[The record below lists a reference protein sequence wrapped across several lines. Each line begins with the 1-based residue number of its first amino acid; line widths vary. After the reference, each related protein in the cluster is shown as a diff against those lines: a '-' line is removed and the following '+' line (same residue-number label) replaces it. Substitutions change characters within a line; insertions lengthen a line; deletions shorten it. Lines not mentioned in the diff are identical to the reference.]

1 MSQTPPPVLPQVN
14 RALERKIDRARWAG
28 LFEQLWLRVWI
39 IAAVA
44 AVFALVSFAG
54 LWENLSKPTHIA
66 TLVAFAAAL
75 VAGLVYAGPLRWLT
89 RDQALR
95 RIEAVSGIPHRPAS
109 SYEDTLSSTEA
120 TNPETAT
127 LWNAHRARMLALMQR
142 LRVGP
147 PRPRTHRFDP
157 FAVRSLLV
165 LAALAVAG
173 LSWGS
178 IGERLKSA
186 FDFGAA
192 ALATARLDAWVSPP
206 AYTAR
211 PPVMLA
217 DGAKPLDPNAAAA
230 AKAGKPIEVP
240 VNSALIARLS
250 GVENAHLALEVLTD
264 GAKEPQRIE
273 PQPPAASNNALTA
286 RDSAELRYD
295 LKSNASVRVLSG
307 STELAAWKVAVIP
320 DALPVIEM
328 SKRPEVTPRGSM
340 KLTYKVKD
348 DYGVS
353 SAEAKLERVAP
364 KAADPAKAWAQPE
377 ALKGP
382 RWPKERPPQLTLKV
396 PPGNVKEGEAST
408 YLEFGSHPW
417 SGQRVQLTLEAK
429 DVAGQV
435 GRSPT
440 IEIMLPQRRFTKPL
454 ARAVIEQRS
463 KLVEDH
469 RYRDQVVTALDALTM
484 EPEGFID
491 DHRVYLGLRTASYRL
506 QGDRTR
512 LGMKSVIKQLW
523 DVALKIED
531 GDLSDAEKALREAQ
545 EKLSK
550 ALEEGASEEEIKQ
563 AMQELRDAMNNYMEQ
578 LAKDQGEQQPF
589 DGQNQDMQSMTQQ
602 DMQRMMDNLEQMAK
616 NGSREEAQQ
625 MLSEMRD
632 MMERMQQGKQDKEQ
646 AEKNEEML
654 KLMDELGGVVGD
666 QQKLMDETFKERR
679 EQGRAPKNPMQK
691 DQQRFGAENNDGP
704 QQRGERGA
712 KSGQRRGQGQGEK
725 GQQGGES
732 QGQGQ
737 QQGQGG
743 EEGEGQRGQGQEGR
757 QGLSQ
762 RQRQLRD
769 RLQQLQKSL
778 SEKGG
783 QPSEQLDGAK
793 QSMESAE
800 SSLGRGDL
808 ENATDDQARALDQ
821 LRQGAQQMAQ
831 EMLKNMPQRMGQNG
845 DTPRDPLGR
854 PQRSQ
859 GPDLGTAVKVPQQI
873 DMQRAREILEELR
886 RRLGDA
892 QRPAMELD
900 YLERLLK
907 RF

>member
-1 MSQTPPPVLPQVN
+1 MSQTPPSVNHAPFVN
-14 RALERKIDRARWAG
+14 RAFERKVNRARWAG
-28 LFEQLWLRVWI
+28 LFEQLWLRFWI
-39 IAAVA
+39 VAVIA
-44 AVFALVSFAG
+44 AVFAVVSFAG
-54 LWENLSKPTHIA
+54 LWEHLSKPTHIV

-75 VAGLVYAGPLRWLT
+75 VGGLVYAGPLHWLT
-89 RDQALR
+89 RDEALR
-95 RIEAVSGIPHRPAS
+95 RIETVSGIPHRPAS

-120 TNPETAT
+120 TNPATAS
-127 LWNAHRARMLALMQR
+127 LWQAHRLRMLAMLQR

-157 FAVRSLLV
+157 FAVRSALV
-165 LAALAVAG
+165 IGMLALAG

-186 FDFGAA
+186 FDFGPG

-206 AYTAR
+206 AYTSR

-217 DGAKPLDPNAAAA
+217 DGAKPLERAADSAA
-230 AKAGKPIEVP
+230 AKPVEVP
-240 VNSALIARLS
+240 FNSALITRLS
-250 GVENAHLALEVLTD
+250 GVENASLALEVLPD
-264 GAKEPQRIE
+264 GGKTPIRVEPEQVK
-273 PQPPAASNNALTA
+273 NAVT
-286 RDSAELRYD
+286 RDSAELRYE
-295 LKSNASVRVLSG
+295 LKTNATVRVLSG
-307 STELAAWKVAVIP
+307 STELASWKLAVIP
-320 DALPVIEM
+320 DALPTIEM
-328 SKRPEVTPRGSM
+328 SKKPEVTPRGSM

-353 SAEAKLERVAP
+353 AAEAKLARVAP
-364 KAADPAKAWAQPE
+364 KATDPAKAWAQPD

-382 RWPKERPPQLTLKV
+382 RWPKVRPPQLTLKV

-408 YLEFGSHPW
+408 YIEFGSHPW

-429 DVAGQV
+429 DVAGQI
-435 GRSPT
+435 GRSAT
-440 IEIMLPQRRFTKPL
+440 IEIILPQRRFTKPL

-484 EPEGFID
+484 EPEGFIE

-512 LGMKSVIKQLW
+512 LGMRSVIKQLW

-545 EKLSK
+545 DKLSK

-589 DGQNQDMQSMTQQ
+589 EGQNEDMQTMSQQ
-602 DMQRMMDNLEQMAK
+602 DMQRMMDNLEEMAK

-646 AEKNEEML
+646 AQKNEEML

-679 EQGRAPKNPMQK
+679 EQGRQPRNEQQK
-691 DQQRFGAENNDGP
+691 DQQRFGAESNEGR
-704 QQRGERGA
+704 QERGERGA

-725 GQQGGES
+725 GQQGGQS

-769 RLQQLQKSL
+769 RLQQLQKGIG
-778 SEKGG
+778 EQGG
-783 QPSEQLDGAK
+783 QPSEQLEGAK
-793 QSMESAE
+793 ESMESAE
-800 SSLGRGDL
+800 NSLGRGDL
-808 ENATDDQARALDQ
+808 EGATEQQAQALDQ
-821 LRQGAQQMAQ
+821 LRQGAQSMAK
-831 EMLKNMPQRMGQNG
+831 EMMKNMPSRMGQNG

-859 GPDLGTAVKVPQQI
+859 GPDLGTAVKVPDQI

>member
-1 MSQTPPPVLPQVN
+1 MSQKPPPFVN
-14 RALERKIDRARWAG
+14 RVLERKVARARWAG
-28 LFEQLWLRVWI
+28 LFEQLWLRFWI
-39 IAAVA
+39 VGAVA
-44 AVFALVSFAG
+44 AVFAVASFAG
-54 LWENLSKPTHIA
+54 LWETLSKPVHIA
-66 TLVAFAAAL
+66 VLAGFAIAAL
-75 VAGLVYAGPLRWLT
+75 AGLFYAGPLRWLT
-89 RDQALR
+89 RDEALR

-120 TNPETAT
+120 GNPATAT
-127 LWNAHRARMLALMQR
+127 LWAAHRVRMLALLQK

-157 FAVRSLLV
+157 YAVRSLLV
-165 LAALAVAG
+165 LGVIALAG
-173 LSWGS
+173 LNWGS
-178 IGERLKSA
+178 ISERLKSA
-186 FDFGAA
+186 FSFGPGV
-192 ALATARLDAWVSPP
+192 LATARLDAWVSPP
-206 AYTAR
+206 PYTAR

-217 DGAKPLDPNAAAA
+217 DGAKPLDAI
-230 AKAGKPIEVP
+230 AGGAGVKPAEVP
-240 VNSALIARLS
+240 VNSTLIARLS
-250 GVENAHLALEVLTD
+250 GVDDARLALEVLPE
-264 GAKEPQRIE
+264 GAKTPVRVE
-273 PQPPAASNNALTA
+273 PQPTKKAGLIQDA
-286 RDSAELRYD
+286 AELRFE
-295 LKSNASVRVLSG
+295 LKENAAIRVLSG
-307 STELAAWKVAVIP
+307 SSELAAWKVVIIP
-320 DALPVIEM
+320 DALPTIEM
-328 SKRPEVTPRGSM
+328 SKTPEVTARGSM

-353 SAEAKLERVAP
+353 GAEAKVARVAP
-364 KAADPAKAWAQPE
+364 RAADPAKAWAQPE

-396 PPGNVKEGEAST
+396 PPGNTKEGEAST
-408 YLEFGSHPW
+408 YIEFGSHPW

-429 DVAGQV
+429 DVAGQI
-435 GRSPT
+435 GRSRT
-440 IEIMLPQRRFTKPL
+440 IEIKLPQRRFTKPL
-454 ARAVIEQRS
+454 ARAVIEQRA

-491 DHRVYLGLRTASYRL
+491 DTRIYLGLRTASYRL

-512 LGMKSVIKQLW
+512 SGMKSVVKQLW

-550 ALEEGASEEEIKQ
+550 LLEEGASEEEIKQ

-578 LAKDQGEQQPF
+578 LAKDQGDQQPF
-589 DGQNQDMQSMTQQ
+589 DGQNQDMQSMSQQ
-602 DMQRMMDNLEQMAK
+602 DMQRMMDNLEEMAK

-632 MMERMQQGKQDKEQ
+632 MMERMQQGKMDREQ

-679 EQGRAPKNPMQK
+679 EQGRTPRNPQQK
-691 DQQRFGAENNDGP
+691 DQQRFGAENNSGP
-704 QQRGERGA
+704 QQRGDRSD
-712 KSGQRRGQGQGEK
+712 KSGQRKGQRGQGEQ
-725 GQQGGES
+725 GQQGGQA

-737 QQGQGG
+737 QQPG
-743 EEGEGQRGQGQEGR
+743 EGDGEGQRGQGQEGR
-757 QGLSQ
+757 EGLNQ
-762 RQRQLRD
+762 RQRALRD
-769 RLQQLQKSL
+769 RLGQLQRGIN
-778 SEKGG
+778 EKGG
-783 QPSEQLDGAK
+783 QPSEQLEGAK
-793 QSMESAE
+793 ESMQAAE
-800 SSLGRGDL
+800 DALERGDL
-808 ENATDDQARALDQ
+808 EGATDEQARALDQ
-821 LRQGAQQMAQ
+821 MRQGAQQMAQ
-831 EMLKNMPQRMGQNG
+831 EMMKNMPSRMGQNG

-859 GPDLGTAVKVPQQI
+859 GPDLGTAVKVPEQI

>member
-1 MSQTPPPVLPQVN
+1 MTQNPPAVTRVL
-14 RALERKIDRARWAG
+14 ESKITRARWAA
-28 LFEQLWLRVWI
+28 LFEQLWLRFWI
-39 IAAVA
+39 VAAVA
-44 AVFALVSFAG
+44 AVFVLVSLAG
-54 LWENLSKPTHIA
+54 VWDGLSVPVHIIGL
-66 TLVAFAAAL
+66 TLFGAAL
-75 VAGLVYAGPLRWLT
+75 LAGLVYAGPIRWLS
-89 RDQALR
+89 RDDAIR
-95 RIEAVSGIPHRPAS
+95 RIEGVSGVPHRPAS

-120 TNPETAT
+120 GNPATAT
-127 LWNAHRARMLALMQR
+127 LWAAHRERMLQALNR
-142 LRVGP
+142 LRAGP

-157 FAVRSLLV
+157 FAVRSALFIGV
-165 LAALAVAG
+165 LALAG

-178 IGERLKSA
+178 IGERMRTA
-186 FDFGAA
+186 FDFGNA

-206 AYTAR
+206 PYTAR

-217 DGAKPLDPNAAAA
+217 DGAKPVDRDADTASAA
-230 AKAGKPIEVP
+230 KPIEVP

-250 GVENAHLALEVLTD
+250 GVEDADLSLEVLPAGSKTPIRV
-264 GAKEPQRIE
+264 EPQ
-273 PQPPAASNNALTA
+273 QMSKGVAKDAS
-286 RDSAELRYD
+286 ELRYE
-295 LKSNASVRVLSG
+295 LKQNAEVRVLSG
-307 STELAAWKVAVIP
+307 TTQLAAWHLAIVP
-320 DALPVIEM
+320 DAPPTIEM
-328 SKRPEVTPRGSM
+328 SKKPEVTPRGSM
-340 KLTYKVKD
+340 KLTYRIKD
-348 DYGVS
+348 DYGVTA
-353 SAEAKLERVAP
+353 AEAKLERVAP
-364 KAADPAKAWAQPE
+364 KAADPAKAWAQPD

-382 RWPKERPPQLTLKV
+382 RWPKERPPELTLKV

-408 YLEFGSHPW
+408 YIEFGSHPW

-429 DVAGQV
+429 DVAGQL
-435 GRSPT
+435 GRSAT
-440 IEIMLPQRRFTKPL
+440 IEIILPQRRFTKPL
-454 ARAVIEQRS
+454 ARAVIEQRA

-491 DHRVYLGLRTASYRL
+491 DNRIYLGLRTASYRL

-512 LGMKSVIKQLW
+512 LGMASVIKQLW

-578 LAKDQGEQQPF
+578 LAKDQGEQQPL
-589 DGQNQDMQSMTQQ
+589 DGQNQDTQTMSQQ
-602 DMQRMMDNLEQMAK
+602 DMQRMMDNLEEMAK

-646 AEKNEEML
+646 AQKNEEML

-666 QQKLMDETFKERR
+666 QQKLMDQTFKERR
-679 EQGRAPKNPMQK
+679 EQGRAPKNEQQK
-691 DQQRFGAENNDGP
+691 DQQRFGMENNSGP
-704 QQRGERGA
+704 QQRGDRSD
-712 KSGQRRGQGQGEK
+712 KSGQRRGQGKGEQ
-725 GQQGGES
+725 GQQGGQS

-737 QQGQGG
+737 QRMPGQGEEDGQSGQGQGG
-743 EEGEGQRGQGQEGR
+743 REG
-757 QGLSQ
+757 LAQ
-762 RQRQLRD
+762 RQRALRD
-769 RLQQLQKSL
+769 RLDELQRGIGKQ
-778 SEKGG
+778 GA
-783 QPSEQLDGAK
+783 QPSEQLEGAK
-793 QSMESAE
+793 ESMESAE
-800 SSLGRGDL
+800 SALGRGDL
-808 ENATDDQARALDQ
+808 EGATDDQARALDQ
-821 LRQGAQQMAQ
+821 MRQGAQQMAQ
-831 EMLKNMPQRMGQNG
+831 EMMKNMPGRMGQNG

-859 GPDLGTAVKVPQQI
+859 GPDLGTAVKVPEQI

>member
-1 MSQTPPPVLPQVN
+1 MSQIPPIVTPAPFVN
-14 RALERKIDRARWAG
+14 RAFERKIDRARWAG
-28 LFEQLWLRVWI
+28 LFEQLWLRFWI
-39 IAAVA
+39 VAAVA

-54 LWENLSKPTHIA
+54 LWDALSTPAHII
-66 TLVAFAAAL
+66 TLAVFAIVL
-75 VAGLVYAGPLRWLT
+75 VAGLVYAGPLHWLT
-89 RDQALR
+89 RDEALR
-95 RIEAVSGIPHRPAS
+95 RIETVSGIPHRPAS

-120 TNPETAT
+120 SNPETAT
-127 LWNAHRARMLALMQR
+127 LWQAHRLRMLAMLQR

-157 FAVRSLLV
+157 LAVRSALV
-165 LAALAVAG
+165 LGVLALAG

-178 IGERLKSA
+178 IGDRLASA
-186 FDFGAA
+186 FDFGPG

-206 AYTAR
+206 PYTAR
-211 PPVMLA
+211 PPIMLA
-217 DGAKPLDPNAAAA
+217 DGAKPVTDRADA
-230 AKAGKPIEVP
+230 AGKPVEVP
-240 VNSALIARLS
+240 VNSALITRLS
-250 GVENAHLALEVLTD
+250 GVENASLALEILAE
-264 GAKEPQRIE
+264 GAKAPVRVEPE
-273 PQPPAASNNALTA
+273 PTRAAVT
-286 RDSAELRYD
+286 RDSAELRTD
-295 LKSNASVRVLSG
+295 VKTNATVRVLSG
-307 STELAAWKVAVIP
+307 STELASWKLIVIP
-320 DALPVIEM
+320 DAAPTIEM

-353 SAEAKLERVAP
+353 AAEAKVERVKP
-364 KAADPAKAWAQPE
+364 KAADPARAWAQPD

-408 YLEFGSHPW
+408 YIEFGSHPW

-429 DVAGQV
+429 DVAGQL

-440 IEIMLPQRRFTKPL
+440 IEIILPQRRFTKPL

-484 EPEGFID
+484 EPDGFIED
-491 DHRVYLGLRTASYRL
+491 TRVYLGLRTASYRL

-512 LGMKSVIKQLW
+512 SGMKSVIKQLW

-545 EKLSK
+545 DKLSK

-589 DGQNQDMQSMTQQ
+589 DGQNEDMQTMSQQ
-602 DMQRMMDNLEQMAK
+602 DMQRMMDNLEEMAK

-646 AEKNEEML
+646 AQKNEEML

-691 DQQRFGAENNDGP
+691 DQQRFGAENNEGR
-704 QQRGERGA
+704 QERGERGS
-712 KSGQRRGQGQGEK
+712 KSGQRKSQQGQGEK
-725 GQQGGES
+725 GQQGGQS
-732 QGQGQ
+732 QGQGS

-769 RLQQLQKSL
+769 RLGQLQKGIG
-778 SEKGG
+778 EQGG
-783 QPSEQLDGAK
+783 QPSEQLEGAK
-793 QSMESAE
+793 ESMENAE
-800 SSLGRGDL
+800 NALGRGDL
-808 ENATDDQARALDQ
+808 ESATDEQARALDQ
-821 LRQGAQQMAQ
+821 LRQGAQSMAQ
-831 EMLKNMPQRMGQNG
+831 QMLKNMPQRMGQNG

-859 GPDLGTAVKVPQQI
+859 GPDLGTAVKVPEQI

>member
-1 MSQTPPPVLPQVN
+1 MSQTPPPFIN
-14 RALERKIDRARWAG
+14 RAFERKVDRARWAG
-28 LFEQLWLRVWI
+28 MFEQLWLRVWI
-39 IAAVA
+39 IAIVA
-44 AVFALVSFAG
+44 AVFTLVSMAG
-54 LWENLSKPTHIA
+54 LWEQLSKPVHIA
-66 TLVAFAAAL
+66 ALVLFAAAL
-75 VAGLVYAGPLRWLT
+75 LAGLVYAGPLRWPT
-89 RDQALR
+89 REVALR
-95 RIEAVSGIPHRPAS
+95 RIESVSGVPHRPAS
-109 SYEDTLSSTEA
+109 SYEDTLSSSTSA
-120 TNPETAT
+120 SQETAA
-127 LWNAHRARMLALMQR
+127 LWSAHRIRMLQKLQR

-147 PRPRTHRFDP
+147 PRPRTFRFDP

-165 LAALAVAG
+165 LSALAVAG
-173 LSWGS
+173 LNWGN
-178 IGERLKSA
+178 IGERMKAA
-186 FDFGAA
+186 FSFGPG

-206 AYTAR
+206 PYTAR

-217 DGAKPLDPNAAAA
+217 DGAKPVTTERADV
-230 AKAGKPIEVP
+230 AGKPIEVP

-250 GVENAHLALEVLTD
+250 GVEDASLSLEVTPEGSKSPLRV
-264 GAKEPQRIE
+264 APQ
-273 PQPPAASNNALTA
+273 AMTKGVA
-286 RDSAELRYD
+286 RDSSELRYE
-295 LKSNASVRVLSG
+295 LKSNAHIRVLSG
-307 STELAAWKVAVIP
+307 STELAAWTLAIVP
-320 DALPVIEM
+320 DALPTIEL
-328 SKRPEVTPRGSM
+328 SKTPEVTPRGSM

-353 SAEAKLERVAP
+353 SAEAKLARVAP
-364 KAADPAKAWAQPE
+364 KAADPAKAWAQPDS
-377 ALKGP
+377 LKGP
-382 RWPKERPPQLTLKV
+382 RWPKERPPELTLKV
-396 PPGNVKEGEAST
+396 PPGNAKEGEANT
-408 YLEFGSHPW
+408 YIEFGSHPW

-435 GRSPT
+435 GRSAT
-440 IEIMLPQRRFTKPL
+440 IEIKLPQRRFTKPL
-454 ARAVIEQRS
+454 ARAVIEQRA

-491 DHRVYLGLRTASYRL
+491 DTRIYLGLRTASYRL

-512 LGMKSVIKQLW
+512 AGMKTVVKQLW

-550 ALEEGASEEEIKQ
+550 LLEEGGSEEDIKA
-563 AMQELRDAMNNYMEQ
+563 AMQEMRDAMNNYMEQ
-578 LAKDQGEQQPF
+578 LAKDAGEPQPF
-589 DGQNQDMQSMTQQ
+589 DGQNQDMQSMSQQ

-632 MMERMQQGKQDKEQ
+632 MMERMQQGKQSQEQ

-679 EQGRAPKNPMQK
+679 EQGRQPRNPQQK
-691 DQQRFGAENNDGP
+691 DQQRFGAPNNMGP
-704 QQRGERGA
+704 QQRAERGERN
-712 KSGQRRGQGQGEK
+712 GQRRGQRGQGEQ
-725 GQQGGES
+725 GQQGGDA

-737 QQGQGG
+737 PGDGAENGQPGQG
-743 EEGEGQRGQGQEGR
+743 GQEGR
-757 QGLSQ
+757 EGLGQ
-762 RQRQLRD
+762 RQRALRD
-769 RLQQLQKSL
+769 RLGQLQRGIN
-778 SEKGG
+778 EKGA
-783 QPSEQLDGAK
+783 QPSEQLEGAK
-793 QSMESAE
+793 EAMESAE
-800 SSLGRGDL
+800 SALGRGDL
-808 ENATDDQARALDQ
+808 ETATEEQGRALDQ
-821 LRQGAQQMAQ
+821 MRHGAQQMAQ
-831 EMLKNMPQRMGQNG
+831 EMMKNMPGRMGQNG

-859 GPDLGTAVKVPQQI
+859 GPDLGTAVKVPEQI

-892 QRPAMELD
+892 QRPATELD

>member
-1 MSQTPPPVLPQVN
+1 MSQNPPPFIN
-14 RALERKIDRARWAG
+14 RAFESKVGRARWAG
-28 LFEQLWLRVWI
+28 MFEQLWLRFWVV
-39 IAAVA
+39 ATVA
-44 AVFALVSFAG
+44 AVFVIFTMAG
-54 LWENLSKPTHIA
+54 LWEHLSKPLHIA
-66 TLVAFAAAL
+66 AMVAFAAAL
-75 VAGLVYAGPLRWLT
+75 IGGLIYAGPLRWPS
-89 RDQALR
+89 RDDALR

-120 TNPETAT
+120 TNPETAA
-127 LWNAHRARMLALMQR
+127 LWAAHRVRMLRLLQR

-147 PRPRTHRFDP
+147 PRPRTFRFDP

-165 LAALAVAG
+165 LSAIALTG
-173 LSWGS
+173 LNWGS
-178 IGERLKSA
+178 IGERMKTA
-186 FDFGAA
+186 FSFGPG

-206 AYTAR
+206 PYTAR

-217 DGAKPLDPNAAAA
+217 DGAKPVDREQAATA
-230 AKAGKPIEVP
+230 KPIEVP

-250 GVENAHLALEVLTD
+250 GIEDASLALEVTPEGSKASLRV
-264 GAKEPQRIE
+264 EPQ
-273 PQPPAASNNALTA
+273 AMTKGLT
-286 RDSAELRYD
+286 RDSAELRYE
-295 LKSNASVRVLSG
+295 LKSNARVRVLSG
-307 STELAAWKVAVIP
+307 STELAAWTLSVIP
-320 DALPVIEM
+320 DALPTIEM
-328 SKRPEVTPRGSM
+328 SKAPEVTPRGSM

-353 SAEAKLERVAP
+353 SAEAKVARVAP

-382 RWPKERPPQLTLKV
+382 RWPKERPPELTLKV
-396 PPGNVKEGEAST
+396 PPGNAKEGEAST
-408 YLEFGSHPW
+408 YIEFGSHPW

-429 DVAGQV
+429 DVAGQT
-435 GRSPT
+435 GHSAT
-440 IEIMLPQRRFTKPL
+440 IEIKLPQRRFTKPL
-454 ARAVIEQRS
+454 ARALVEQRA

-469 RYRDQVVTALDALTM
+469 RYRDQVVVALDALTM

-491 DHRVYLGLRTASYRL
+491 DTRVYLGLRTASYRL

-512 LGMKSVIKQLW
+512 TGMKSVIKQLW
-523 DVALKIED
+523 DIALKVED

-550 ALEEGASEEEIKQ
+550 LLEEGGSEEEIKS

-578 LAKDQGEQQPF
+578 LAKDSGETPPL
-589 DGQNQDMQSMTQQ
+589 DGQNQDMQSMSQQ

-625 MLSEMRD
+625 MLSELRD
-632 MMERMQQGKQDKEQ
+632 MMERMQQGKMSQEQ

-679 EQGRAPKNPMQK
+679 EQGRQPRNPQQK
-691 DQQRFGAENNDGP
+691 DQQRFGAPNNSGP
-704 QQRGERGA
+704 QQRAERGDRP
-712 KSGQRRGQGQGEK
+712 GQRPGQRGKGEQ
-725 GQQGGES
+725 GQQGGDA

-737 QQGQGG
+737 PGDG
-743 EEGEGQRGQGQEGR
+743 EDGPRGQGQEGR
-757 QGLSQ
+757 DGLSQ
-762 RQRQLRD
+762 RQRALRD
-769 RLQQLQKSL
+769 RLGQLQRGIN
-778 SEKGG
+778 EQGA
-783 QPSEQLDGAK
+783 QPSEQLEGAK
-793 QSMESAE
+793 EAMESAE
-800 SSLGRGDL
+800 NALGRGDL
-808 ENATDDQARALDQ
+808 ESATEEQGRALDQ
-821 LRQGAQQMAQ
+821 MRQGAQQMAQ
-831 EMLKNMPQRMGQNG
+831 EMLKNMPSRMGQNG

-859 GPDLGTAVKVPQQI
+859 GPDLGTAVKVPEQI

-892 QRPAMELD
+892 QRPTIELD